1 MPFDPT
7 FFRELCVA
15 PGPTGFEAPVQRVV
29 RRRLG
34 DGWPVQADPLG
45 DLWAE
50 AGPAGGPQVVVAAH
64 ADQIGLIVTYVDEN
78 GFVSFASIGG
88 VDQQL
93 LPGHDLVIHADAGP
107 VAGVVGRRP
116 THQIPKDERGKAP
129 DMHEQFIDIGAP
141 SREEAL
147 RRIAVGDPITFAP
160 GFLELADDT
169 YATLAADDRAGV
181 YVAFRALELYKA
193 APGAATLVAVS
204 TVHEETTFM
213 GAKTQ
218 ARRVSPEAIV
228 VVDVDFATDY
238 PGMDV
243 KKTGGEVKLGGGPV
257 IARGTGSNTRLFRL
271 AREVAQAEG
280 VAHQVRAASGSM
292 STDADELM
300 AAGAA
305 TLSLSVPLRYMH
317 SPFEVVR
324 GSDMEAAA
332 SLIAALARR
341 LGEAIHPGWS
351 VP

>member
-1 MPFDPT
+1 MPFDPA
-7 FFRELCVA
+7 FFQELCLA

-29 RRRLG
+29 RKRLG
-34 DGWPVQADPLG
+34 DAWLVHADPLG
-45 DLWAE
+45 NLWAE
-50 AGPAGGPQVVVAAH
+50 AGVEDGPQVVVTAH
-64 ADQIGLIVTYVDEN
+64 ADQIGLIVTFVDEQ
-78 GFVSFASIGG
+78 GFVSFAPIGG

-93 LPGHDLVIHADAGP
+93 LPGRDLVIHSAAGP

-116 THQIPKDERGKAP
+116 THLIPKDERGKAP

-141 SREEAL
+141 GRDEAL

-160 GFLELADDT
+160 CFLELADDT
-169 YATLAADDRAGV
+169 YATLAGDDRAGV

-193 APGAATLVAVS
+193 APGSASLVAVS

-218 ARRVSPEAIV
+218 TKRLSPEAILV
-228 VVDVDFATDY
+228 IDVDFATDY

-243 KKTGGEVKLGGGPV
+243 KKTGGEVKLGAGPV
-257 IARGTGSNTRLFRL
+257 IARGTGSNARLFQL
-271 AREVAQAEG
+271 ASEVAKAEG
-280 VAHQVRAASGSM
+280 IALQVRAAPGSM
-292 STDADELM
+292 STDADEFM

-324 GSDMEAAA
+324 GADMEAAA
-332 SLIAALARR
+332 GLVAALARR
-341 LGEAIHPGWS
+341 LGEAVHPGWS